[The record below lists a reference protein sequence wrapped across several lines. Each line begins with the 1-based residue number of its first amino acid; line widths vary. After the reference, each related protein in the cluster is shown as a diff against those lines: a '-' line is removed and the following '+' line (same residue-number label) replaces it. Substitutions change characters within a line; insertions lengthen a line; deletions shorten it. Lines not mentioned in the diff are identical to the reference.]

1 MKLTPPQLLLR
12 DKDKQMLQQLVA
24 TYLPTVTVWAY
35 GSRVTG
41 DAHDASDLDI
51 VLRSRDLNPIPR
63 GELNHF
69 LEALR
74 ESNLPILVDARD
86 WARLP
91 ASFQKEIGNHHL
103 ELENHR

>member
-1 MKLTPPQLLLR
+1 
-12 DKDKQMLQQLVA
+12 MLQQLVA
-24 TYLPTVTVWAY
+24 TYLPTVTVWVY

-41 DAHDASDLDI
+41 DSHDTSDLDI
-51 VLRSRDLNPIPR
+51 VLRSSNLNPIPH

-86 WARLP
+86 WARLSV
-91 ASFQKEIGNHHL
+91 SFQKEIWNHHL